1 MSPEDHARDLIAES
15 PDSMVTEAASQG
27 FPVGLTWAS
36 LIPADRED
44 FDQKAWERAN
54 GKEMEAGLEG
64 AAEDAEVQTIRG
76 TLIVR
81 VLDQD
86 GGVTPEGIVAA
97 ELMCSLADY
106 PILDEETYREI
117 QDLGLEQDWESV
129 TYEMEN
135 GHLWVWEAGRNENIA
150 LKDEDELPKDWQ
162 DQVSTAYYKR
172 AQNFSEDPT
181 DDNDYHTIDRK
192 ELGRALY
199 ELGFLD
205 TVEDEE

>member
-36 LIPADRED
+36 LIPADTED

-64 AAEDAEVQTIRG
+64 AAEDADVQTIRG

-86 GGVTPEGIVAA
+86 GNVTPEGKVAA

-135 GHLWVWEAGRNENIA
+135 GHLWVWEGGRNEDIA

-162 DQVSTAYYKR
+162 EQVSTAYYKR

-181 DDNDYHTIDRK
+181 DDNDYHTIDRS
-192 ELGRALY
+192 ELAKALY